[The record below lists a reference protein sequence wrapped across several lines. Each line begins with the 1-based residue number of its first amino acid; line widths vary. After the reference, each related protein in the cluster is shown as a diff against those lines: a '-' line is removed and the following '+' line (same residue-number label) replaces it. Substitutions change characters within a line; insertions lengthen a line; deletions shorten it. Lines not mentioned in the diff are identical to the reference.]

1 MHFRTTLLVPALVL
15 PLLAGAPTSRN
26 PEQAS
31 RAHMKRDVFYLA
43 GPEGEGRGTGEPGQ
57 KKAAAYIARRMREN
71 GLVPMKGPGIGGD
84 SPYHFAYSLHRTSLD
99 MAASGL
105 SLGGARLK
113 LGEDFMSFIFES
125 HEAEAVLVGY
135 GIKAP
140 ELGWDDYQGV
150 DLKGKWAVIFSG
162 QPALPEGPFKE
173 SPNHVS
179 ASNAAKQKAAQ
190 EAGAFGLIVLQG
202 SHPKDQD
209 LKKNAAMIQGYLT
222 QPRMQLKEGSMPF
235 QLPRMV
241 TVHPSGMKAFGLD
254 GNSMQKALDE
264 AGKPVAPRSLGTL
277 KLDWAA
283 RKDQV
288 QASNLLG
295 IIPGSDPKLKE
306 EVVIVSAHH
315 DHLGAHDGKVWPG
328 ADDNGSG
335 TAGILETARLL
346 ANSKPRRTILFLS
359 VSGEEVGLLG
369 SQAFTENPPL
379 DLKRVVANLNLDM
392 IGRGKADELHVT
404 PARIPDAVTTLTADA
419 RRFAEKQ
426 GLALGS
432 GAEQYWRRSDHFNFA
447 KKGIPALFFF
457 AGMHEDYHQP
467 TDTPDKI
474 DFAKMAKVVKLTREL
489 ALSVA
494 NAPERPQPIAKEI
507 YEAWNWASTT
517 TAAEPRIT
525 R

>member
-1 MHFRTTLLVPALVL
+1 MPFKSLLLIPALVL
-15 PLLAGAPTSRN
+15 PLLAAPPARN
-26 PEQAS
+26 AAQPDQA
-31 RAHMKRDVFYLA
+31 RMKKDLFYLA
-43 GPEGEGRGTGEPGQ
+43 GPACEGRGTGEPGQ
-57 KKAAAYIARRMREN
+57 KKAAAFIARRMKEN
-71 GLVPMKGPGIGGD
+71 GLKPMKGPGIGGET
-84 SPYHFAYSLHRTSLD
+84 PYHFAYGLTRTSLD
-99 MAASGL
+99 TAATGL

-173 SPNHVS
+173 SPNHAA
-179 ASNAAKQKAAQ
+179 ASTTAKQKAAQ
-190 EAGAFGLIVLQG
+190 EAGALGIIVLQG

-209 LKKNAAMIQGYLT
+209 LKKNAASIQGYLT
-222 QPRMQLKEGSMPF
+222 QSRLQLKEGPLPF
-235 QLPRMV
+235 PLPRVV
-241 TVHPSGMKAFGLD
+241 TIYPSGLKALGLD
-254 GNSMQKALDE
+254 GEAMQKVLDG
-264 AGKPVAPRSLGTL
+264 AGKPAAPRSLGTL

-283 RKDQV
+283 RKEAV
-288 QASNLLG
+288 ATSNVLG
-295 IIPGSDPKLKE
+295 LVPGTDPKLKD

-315 DHLGAHDGKVWPG
+315 DHLGLHGGKIHPG

-346 ANSKPRRTILFLS
+346 AHAKPKRTILFLS
-359 VSGEEVGLLG
+359 VSGEENGLFG

-379 DLKRVVANLNLDM
+379 DLKRVVADLNLDM
-392 IGRGKADELHVT
+392 IGRGKPDELHVT
-404 PARIPDAVTTLTADA
+404 PAKIPDAVTTLTAEA
-419 RRFAEKQ
+419 RRIAEKQ
-426 GLALGS
+426 GLPLS
-432 GAEQYWRRSDHFNFA
+432 CGAEGYWRRSDHFNFF

-474 DFAKMAKVVKLTREL
+474 DFAKMARIVKLTREL

-494 NAPERPQPIAKEI
+494 NAPERPQPVAKEV
-507 YEAWNWASTT
+507 YEAWTWAG
-517 TAAEPRIT
+517 AVMAPEPRIT